1 MFLLMQSAV
10 PKKVWFKDEASPV
23 RIVACAGGGNET
35 IAIDEK
41 GGLWGCG
48 RNHHAQLGLG
58 HADHVFEMQSIK
70 DFAAATSAY
79 GALTKLHMPMSTHT
93 ERSST
98 RYLTAPAD
106 QYRVNSVSACCRSP
120 VLMQRDSPSAV
131 AVQAGMSHTAFLMS
145 NGALFTCGSCANGR
159 LGTRDALIAAEN
171 TGSELEHLP
180 PYSTPQLV
188 ESFYPRAT
196 LSLNQYVTYVTCGDA
211 HSLAITLAGNLK
223 AWGMNEYGQ
232 LGLGDKCGSHC

>member
-1 MFLLMQSAV
+1 M
-10 PKKVWFKDEASPV
+10 
-23 RIVACAGGGNET
+23 
-35 IAIDEK
+35 
-41 GGLWGCG
+41 
-48 RNHHAQLGLG
+48 H
-58 HADHVFEMQSIK
+58 
-70 DFAAATSAY
+70 
-79 GALTKLHMPMSTHT
+79 
-93 ERSST
+93 
-98 RYLTAPAD
+98 
-106 QYRVNSVSACCRSP
+106 
-120 VLMQRDSPSAV
+120 RDSPSAV

-159 LGTRDALIAAEN
+159 LGTRDAIVASEN
-171 TGSELEHLP
+171 TGTALEHLP

-232 LGLGDKCGSHC
+232 LGLGDKCDAYI